1 MAITQKKKL
10 FAQAKREGKSNT
22 DAAIF
27 AGYSADTAPQ
37 AGSRLAKDK
46 DVIGEIGRKEKIEVA
61 KEVAKETGIRLD
73 IPDLGTMY
81 KDPKDFLMAVMNDVE
96 SDMKTRSEAAKALMP
111 FVHQKKGESGK
122 KEVDAENAKKIA
134 SRFSAVA
141 APKLVAVGGK
151 K

>member
-61 KEVAKETGIRLD
+61 KEIAKETGIRLD
-73 IPDLGTMY
+73 IPDLGVMY

-111 FVHQKKGESGK
+111 FIHQKKGESGK

-141 APKLVAVGGK
+141 APKLVAIGGK

>member
-61 KEVAKETGIRLD
+61 KEVAKEKGIELEM
-73 IPDLGTMY
+73 PDLGTMY

-111 FVHQKKGESGK
+111 FIHQKKGESGK

>member
-27 AGYSADTAPQ
+27 AGYSADTVPQ

-73 IPDLGTMY
+73 IPDLGVMY
-81 KDPKDFLMAVMNDVE
+81 KDPKDFLMAVMNDPE
-96 SDMKTRSEAAKALMP
+96 SDIKTRSEAAKALMP
-111 FVHQKKGESGK
+111 FIHQKKGETGK
-122 KEVDAENAKKIA
+122 KEASEENAKKIA

>member
-73 IPDLGTMY
+73 IPDLGVMY
-81 KDPKDFLMAVMNDVE
+81 KDPKDFLMAVMNDPE
-96 SDMKTRSEAAKALMP
+96 SDIKTRSEAAKALMP
-111 FVHQKKGESGK
+111 FIHQKKGETGK
-122 KEVDAENAKKIA
+122 KEASEENAKKIA

>member
-111 FVHQKKGESGK
+111 FIHQKKGETGK

>member
-61 KEVAKETGIRLD
+61 KEIAKETGVRLD
-73 IPDLGTMY
+73 IPDLGVMY
-81 KDPKDFLMAVMNDVE
+81 KDPKDFLMAVMNDPE
-96 SDMKTRSEAAKALMP
+96 SDIKTRSEAAKALMP
-111 FVHQKKGESGK
+111 FIHQRKGETGK
-122 KEVDAENAKKIA
+122 KEEKEAAAKKA
-134 SRFSAVA
+134 STGKFGLRAV
-141 APKLVAVGGK
+141 K
-151 K
+151 

>member
-61 KEVAKETGIRLD
+61 KEVAKEKGVELEM
-73 IPDLGTMY
+73 PDLGTMY

-111 FVHQKKGESGK
+111 FIHQKKGESGK

-151 K
+151 R

>member
-61 KEVAKETGIRLD
+61 KEIAKETGIRLD
-73 IPDLGTMY
+73 IPDLGVMY

-111 FVHQKKGESGK
+111 FIHQKKGESGK

-141 APKLVAVGGK
+141 APKLVAVK

>member
-1 MAITQKKKL
+1 MTMTTKKRL
-10 FAQAKREGKSNT
+10 FAEAKREGKTNT
-22 DAAIF
+22 EAAVA
-27 AGYSADTAPQ
+27 AGYSIETAAQ

-46 DVIGEIGRKEKIEVA
+46 EIIEAIERKTKIEIA
-61 KEVAKETGIRLD
+61 KEVAKEKGVELEM
-73 IPDLGTMY
+73 PDLGTMY

-111 FVHQKKGESGK
+111 FIHQKKGETGK

>member
-61 KEVAKETGIRLD
+61 KEIAKETGVRLD

-111 FVHQKKGESGK
+111 FIHQKKGESGK

>member
-73 IPDLGTMY
+73 IPDLGVMY
-81 KDPKDFLMAVMNDVE
+81 KDPKDFLMAVMNDPE
-96 SDMKTRSEAAKALMP
+96 SDIKTRSEAAKALMP
-111 FVHQKKGESGK
+111 FIHQKKGESGK

-141 APKLVAVGGK
+141 APKLVAVK

>member
-61 KEVAKETGIRLD
+61 KEIAKETGIRLD
-73 IPDLGTMY
+73 IPDLGVMY

-111 FVHQKKGESGK
+111 FIHQKKGESGK

>member
-61 KEVAKETGIRLD
+61 KEIAKETGIRLD
-73 IPDLGTMY
+73 IPDLGVMY

>member
-61 KEVAKETGIRLD
+61 KEIAKETGIRLD
-73 IPDLGTMY
+73 IPDLGVMY
-81 KDPKDFLMAVMNDVE
+81 KDPKDFLMAVMNDPG
-96 SDMKTRSEAAKALMP
+96 SDVKTRSEAAKALMP
-111 FVHQKKGESGK
+111 FIHQRKGETGK
-122 KEVDAENAKKIA
+122 KEEKDAAAKKA
-134 SRFSAVA
+134 STGKFGLRAV
-141 APKLVAVGGK
+141 K
-151 K
+151 

>member
-61 KEVAKETGIRLD
+61 KEIAKETGVRLD
-73 IPDLGTMY
+73 IPDLGVMY
-81 KDPKDFLMAVMNDVE
+81 KDPKDFLMAVMNDPE
-96 SDMKTRSEAAKALMP
+96 SDIKTRSEAAKALMP
-111 FVHQKKGESGK
+111 FIHQKKGESGK

>member
-61 KEVAKETGIRLD
+61 KEIAKETGVRLD
-73 IPDLGTMY
+73 IPDLGKLY
-81 KDPKDFLMAVMNDVE
+81 SDPKDFLMAVMNDPE

-111 FVHQKKGESGK
+111 FIHQKKGETGK
-122 KEVDAENAKKIA
+122 KEASEENAKKIA

-141 APKLVAVGGK
+141 APKLVAVK

>member
-61 KEVAKETGIRLD
+61 KEIAKETGIRLD
-73 IPDLGTMY
+73 IPDLGVMY

-111 FVHQKKGESGK
+111 FIHQRKGETGK
-122 KEVDAENAKKIA
+122 KEEKDAAAKKV
-134 SRFSAVA
+134 STGKFGLRAV
-141 APKLVAVGGK
+141 K
-151 K
+151 

>member
-73 IPDLGTMY
+73 IPDLGVMY

-111 FVHQKKGESGK
+111 FIHQKKGESGK

-141 APKLVAVGGK
+141 APKLVAVK

>member
-73 IPDLGTMY
+73 IPDLGVMY
-81 KDPKDFLMAVMNDVE
+81 KDPKDFLMAVMNDPE

-111 FVHQKKGESGK
+111 FIHQKKGESGK

-141 APKLVAVGGK
+141 APKLVAVK

>member
-61 KEVAKETGIRLD
+61 KEIAKETGVRLD
-73 IPDLGTMY
+73 IPDLGVMY
-81 KDPKDFLMAVMNDVE
+81 KDPKDFLMAVMNDPE
-96 SDMKTRSEAAKALMP
+96 SDIKTRSEAAKALMP
-111 FVHQKKGESGK
+111 FIHQKKGESGK

-141 APKLVAVGGK
+141 APKLVAVK

>member
-61 KEVAKETGIRLD
+61 KEIAKETGIRLD
-73 IPDLGTMY
+73 IPDLGVMY

-111 FVHQKKGESGK
+111 FIHQKKGETGK

>member
-61 KEVAKETGIRLD
+61 KEIAKETGIRLD
-73 IPDLGTMY
+73 IPDLGVMY
-81 KDPKDFLMAVMNDVE
+81 KDPKDFLMAVMNDPE
-96 SDMKTRSEAAKALMP
+96 SDIKTRSEAAKALMP
-111 FVHQKKGESGK
+111 FIHQKKGETGK
-122 KEVDAENAKKIA
+122 KEASEENAKKIA

-141 APKLVAVGGK
+141 APKLVAVK

>member
-1 MAITQKKKL
+1 MTMTTKKRL
-10 FAQAKREGKSNT
+10 FAEAKREGKTNT
-22 DAAIF
+22 EAAVA
-27 AGYSADTAPQ
+27 AGYSIETAAQ

-46 DVIGEIGRKEKIEVA
+46 DVIGAIDRKTTIEVA
-61 KEVAKETGIRLD
+61 KEVAKEKGIELEM
-73 IPDLGTMY
+73 PDLGTMY

-111 FVHQKKGESGK
+111 FIHQKKGESGK

>member
-73 IPDLGTMY
+73 IPDLGVMY

-111 FVHQKKGESGK
+111 FVHQRKGETGK
-122 KEVDAENAKKIA
+122 KEEKDAAAKKA
-134 SRFSAVA
+134 STGKFGLRAV
-141 APKLVAVGGK
+141 K
-151 K
+151 

>member
-46 DVIGEIGRKEKIEVA
+46 DVIGEIGRTEKIEVA
-61 KEVAKETGIRLD
+61 KEVAKEKGID
-73 IPDLGTMY
+73 FEMPNFSKIYD
-81 KDPKDFLMAVMNDVE
+81 DPKKFLEAVMNDFT
-96 SDMKTRSEAAKALMP
+96 SDMRTRSEAAKILMP
-111 FVHQKKGESGK
+111 FVHQKKGETGK

-141 APKLVAVGGK
+141 APKLVAIGGK

>member
-61 KEVAKETGIRLD
+61 KEIAKETGVRLD
-73 IPDLGTMY
+73 IPDLGVMY
-81 KDPKDFLMAVMNDVE
+81 KDPKDFLMAVMNDPE

-111 FVHQKKGESGK
+111 FIHQKKGESGK

-141 APKLVAVGGK
+141 APKLVAIGGK